1 VELPG
6 FWNSLA
12 MSALFIVLVDV
23 DGAEGVADDAAAAA
37 GAAAGDAAGAVLLAP
52 AEEGVAGL
60 PLVC

>member
-1 VELPG
+1 
-6 FWNSLA
+6 

-37 GAAAGDAAGAVLLAP
+37 GAAAGGAAGAVLLAP